1 MLENAPLYH
10 SRRLDGLVDTDTTR
24 TMAAQAPMAK
34 GENFLEERV
43 SGGVAGDGSIGVG
56 AK

>member
-1 MLENAPLYH
+1 MLENASLYH
-10 SRRLDGLVDTDTTR
+10 SRRLDGLVDTNTTR

-34 GENFLEERV
+34 GENFFEELV
-43 SGGVAGDGSIGVG
+43 TGGVGGDGSIGVG